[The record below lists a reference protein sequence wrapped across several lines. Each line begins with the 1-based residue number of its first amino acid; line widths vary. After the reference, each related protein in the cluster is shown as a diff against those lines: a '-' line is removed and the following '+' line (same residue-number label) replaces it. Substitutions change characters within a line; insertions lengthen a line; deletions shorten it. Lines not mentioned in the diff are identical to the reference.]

1 MGHELGDAGDSRQR
15 GRRAWAAMRL
25 GQIQERLDG
34 LDQVR
39 LAVAL
44 RLALARHQA
53 LEVFA
58 VAIRCRV
65 TQKQPFI
72 REVLVELQ
80 QSDRAP

>member
-1 MGHELGDAGDSRQR
+1 
-15 GRRAWAAMRL
+15 MRL

-58 VAIRCRV
+58 VTIRCRV
-65 TQKQPFI
+65 TQQQPFI